1 LFGGDF
7 FMNKNELISYISEA
21 SKLSKADAGKAV
33 DAFIEAVSTALRKKD
48 EVRLVGFGTFYVSK
62 RAATKGRN
70 PRTGEEIAIAASL
83 QPKFKPGKS
92 LKDAIA

>member
-1 LFGGDF
+1 V
-7 FMNKNELISYISEA
+7 NKNELVALIAEKSS
-21 SKLSKADAGKAV
+21 LSKADAGRALDAFVKAV
-33 DAFIEAVSTALRKKD
+33 GTTLRKKD

-70 PRTGEEIAIAASL
+70 PRTGEEISIPASL

-92 LKDAIA
+92 LKSAIA

>member
-1 LFGGDF
+1 
-7 FMNKNELISYISEA
+7 MNKNELVAFIAESA
-21 SKLSKADAGKAV
+21 KLSKGDAGRAV
-33 DAFIEAVSTALRKKD
+33 DAFVEAIGATLRKKD

-70 PRTGEEIAIAASL
+70 PRTGEEITIAASL